1 MSWVEKTAGGRHR
14 AVYRGDD
21 GRRHSR
27 VFDRKADAKVWLA
40 AADTDRARGLW
51 VDPRGG
57 ALAFRDWAERWF
69 ATRTVRITTSAGDHG
84 RYRNHLEPA
93 FGDVALK
100 DLTPMRIRTFV
111 AELSARRAPATV
123 RLVHA
128 MLSTMLRDAV
138 EEGLL
143 LVNPCRKT
151 VLPQAPRYDAVYLSA
166 GQLQTLL
173 DAVDTVDP
181 HYRCLVLTAA
191 GTGMRW
197 GELTGLRRDRLDL
210 PRRKLQIDQTL
221 VDVNG
226 ALSVGQPKT
235 RGSRRSV
242 SLPQPV
248 VAALWAHL
256 AGATGD
262 LVFTSPDGQPL
273 RRSNFYHRVWIP
285 AVRASG
291 LVPPPRFHD
300 LRHTHVAL
308 LIAAGVPVKAIQE
321 RLGHASIVM
330 TMDRYGHLLEVVDE
344 QLLAALDIGLTAVR

>member
-1 MSWVEKTAGGRHR
+1 MSWVEKTDGGRHR
-14 AVYRGDD
+14 AVYRDD
-21 GRRHSR
+21 AGRRHSK
-27 VFDRKADAKVWLA
+27 VFAKKADAKVWLA

-57 ALAFRDWAERWF
+57 ALLLRDWAGTWF
-69 ATRTVRITTSAGDHG
+69 TTRTVRPTTSAGDLG
-84 RYRNHLEPA
+84 RYTNHLAPA
-93 FGDVALK
+93 LGDLALK

-111 AELSARRAPATV
+111 AELSARRSPATV
-123 RLVHA
+123 RHVHA
-128 MLSTMLRDAV
+128 LLSTMLRDAV

-151 VLPQAPRYDAVYLSA
+151 VLPRAPRYDAVYLSA
-166 GQLQTLL
+166 DQLQTLL
-173 DAVDTVDP
+173 GAVDP
-181 HYRCLVLTAA
+181 FYRCLVLTAA

-210 PRRKLQIDQTL
+210 PGRRLHVDQTL

-226 ALSVGQPKT
+226 QLSVGQPKT
-235 RGSRRSV
+235 RGSRRTV

-248 VAALWAHL
+248 VAALYAQL

-273 RRSNFYHRVWIP
+273 RRSNWYSRTWIP

-308 LIAAGVPVKAIQE
+308 LIAAGVPIKAIQE

-344 QLLAALDIGLTAVR
+344 QLLAALDVGLTAGR

>member
-14 AVYRGDD
+14 AVYRDD
-21 GRRHSR
+21 TGRRHSR
-27 VFDRKADAKVWLA
+27 VFVKKADAKTWLA
-40 AADTDRARGLW
+40 AADADRARGLW

-57 ALAFRDWAERWF
+57 ALPFRDWAETWF
-69 ATRTVRITTSAGDHG
+69 ATRTVRPTTSAGDLG
-84 RYRNHLEPA
+84 RYRNHLQPA
-93 FGDVALK
+93 FGDLPLK

-111 AELSARRAPATV
+111 AELSGRRAPGTV
-123 RLVHA
+123 RHVHA
-128 MLSTMLRDAV
+128 LLSTMLRDAV

-143 LVNPCRKT
+143 LWNPCRRT
-151 VLPQAPRYDAVYLSA
+151 VLPQAPRYDAVYLSSA
-166 GQLQTLL
+166 QLQTLL
-173 DAVDTVDP
+173 DAVDP
-181 HYRCLVLTAA
+181 FYRCLVLTAA

-197 GELTGLRRDRLDL
+197 GELTGLRRDRLGL
-210 PRRKLQIDQTL
+210 PGRRLQIDQTL
-221 VDVNG
+221 VDLNG
-226 ALSVGQPKT
+226 QLSVGQPKT

-248 VAALWAHL
+248 VQALWAQV
-256 AGATGD
+256 AGSRSE
-262 LVFTSPDGQPL
+262 LVFTSPDGQAL
-273 RRSNFYHRVWIP
+273 RRSNWYSRTWIP

-344 QLLAALDIGLTAVR
+344 QVLAALDVGLTAGR